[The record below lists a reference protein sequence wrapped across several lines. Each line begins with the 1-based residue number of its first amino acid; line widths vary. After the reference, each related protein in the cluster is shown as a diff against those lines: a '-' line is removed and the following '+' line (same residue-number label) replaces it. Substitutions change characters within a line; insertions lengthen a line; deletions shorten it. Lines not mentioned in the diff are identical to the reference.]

1 MKNKVGI
8 MYDNIS
14 GNTGD
19 VAIGISLRKIMKELK
34 VDFDEILLNNI
45 DVLKYNTVIIGGGHL
60 LRENSDFFYDK
71 FKLRGPNILN
81 SVGVVGNPNDLQYLE
96 EYKYVT
102 FRSEGDRKKAGYLN
116 KKSSVV
122 PCTTMLLDD
131 LQDFPIHI
139 KRPAIGVHLIPNIFS
154 KEEEGLF
161 VKWASKLPYTI
172 YFIPIT
178 HYNYDYI
185 YMSKLS
191 QRISNSRVLPIMKP
205 LEIFTFIGKLDYL
218 ITCSLHGSIF
228 SYIHNVPF
236 ILMEQEKSRFF
247 LEDRGLQGYLFSNLK
262 EIIGLTEKVINNPLD
277 YSNLIVKDKKILEE
291 HVENIKQI
299 VPNNSTYILSK
310 ECTESDE
317 ITQLNLQN
325 GILQINLSKLTY
337 ELEAYKKEIKG
348 INFRLKD
355 EESKHMY
362 YKKELKKIYRSRG
375 WKALKKFYSLKDF
388 ISKKINGA

>member
-131 LQDFPIHI
+131 LQDYPIHI

-154 KEEEGLF
+154 KEEEELF

-299 VPNNSTYILSK
+299 VPNNSTYILNK